1 MSLLKETRET
11 DRNTKNETGSER
23 EREREEREGTEKGK
37 WKNICLLNMNEENK

>member
-23 EREREEREGTEKGK
+23 EREREEREY
-37 WKNICLLNMNEENK
+37 IYQLNMNEENK